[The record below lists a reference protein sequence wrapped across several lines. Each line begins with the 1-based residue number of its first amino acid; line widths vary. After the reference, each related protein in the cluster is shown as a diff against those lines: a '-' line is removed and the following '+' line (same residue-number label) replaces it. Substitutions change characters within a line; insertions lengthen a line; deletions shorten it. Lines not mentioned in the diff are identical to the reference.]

1 MNSLERRA
9 EADLPDL
16 VQYLDDALSLTGR
29 LVPSIKYSKDD
40 YLGFIIPAFL
50 RKLEEQARSV
60 QMLVFNDHGRDAEL
74 VARSML
80 ETMISALWIARDPDR
95 ARQWQG
101 YAYIEDWRLA
111 EKRPDIPISPERRQA
126 IDNFLLKYG
135 KFYEDPHKRGKSDP
149 YYNNWRCGVSIRQ
162 MSKEVEGDILYNEL
176 YGPFSDWIH
185 AGPKSVGL
193 AIERRG
199 TTFKWNPAPP
209 SVKATALCVSF
220 QSIAEVLKIAVAHF
234 HLNADIESEVSSL
247 IEQYIQRFSV

>member
-16 VQYLDDALSLTGR
+16 VQYLDDALSLTER
-29 LVPSIKYSKDD
+29 LVSSVKFSENDR
-40 YLGFIIPAFL
+40 LGFIILAFL

-162 MSKEVEGDILYNEL
+162 MFNPSSTVANLKLPFKGHYRTWEEV
-176 YGPFSDWIH
+176 
-185 AGPKSVGL
+185 L
-193 AIERRG
+193 APRSSFTSRTDGGIA
-199 TTFKWNPAPP
+199 TPAPCNTLP
-209 SVKATALCVSF
+209 HTPLSGVRSR
-220 QSIAEVLKIAVAHF
+220 
-234 HLNADIESEVSSL
+234 
-247 IEQYIQRFSV
+247 YRFP